1 MRPITRKFAYVA
13 LAAAAA
19 AAVGYLL
26 APAPVEVDVAPV
38 AEGALMVT
46 VDEDGETRAHDR
58 FVVGA
63 PVAGRV
69 ARIELHE
76 GDPVKEG
83 QVVAQIWPLPLSAR
97 ERDEQLARISAAQ
110 ALSREASEQV
120 RRAQAEHDQATRE
133 RRRVDALVKEGFV
146 SPQAAEQAKVLEVTS
161 ANALEA
167 ARYRAR
173 SAEAELRAARA
184 ALLAIGAPAGAQA
197 AVSLRSPVSGR
208 VLRIPEKSERVVASG
223 TPLLVLGDPAR
234 LEVVADVLSTDAVR
248 VRPGMPVL
256 LEGWG
261 GERPL
266 RAVVRVVEP
275 YAFTKV
281 SALGVEEQRV
291 NVVADFV
298 DPPGPLGDAYRVDAR
313 IVVWSADKV
322 LKAPASA
329 LFRSG
334 DGWAAFVV
342 EGGRARRREVQ
353 VGERSA
359 RQAQILGGLKAGD
372 LVIRYPSNEISDG
385 IRVRARAGNN
395 AR

>member
-1 MRPITRKFAYVA
+1 
-13 LAAAAA
+13 
-19 AAVGYLL
+19 
-26 APAPVEVDVAPV
+26 
-38 AEGALMVT
+38 
-46 VDEDGETRAHDR
+46 
-58 FVVGA
+58 
-63 PVAGRV
+63 
-69 ARIELHE
+69 
-76 GDPVKEG
+76 VKEG

-97 ERDEQLARISAAQ
+97 ERDEQLARIAAAE
-110 ALSREASEQV
+110 ALSREAAEQV
-120 RRAQAEHDQATRE
+120 RRAQAEHEQASRE
-133 RRRVDALVKEGFV
+133 RRRVDQLVKDGFV

-261 GERPL
+261 GDRPL

-334 DGWAAFVV
+334 NGWAAFVV
-342 EGGRARRREVQ
+342 DGGRARRREVQ

-359 RQAQILGGLKAGD
+359 REAQILGGLKAGD

-385 IRVRARAGNN
+385 IRVQVRAGNN
-395 AR
+395 PR

>member
-1 MRPITRKFAYVA
+1 V
-13 LAAAAA
+13 
-19 AAVGYLL
+19 
-26 APAPVEVDVAPV
+26 
-38 AEGALMVT
+38 
-46 VDEDGETRAHDR
+46 
-58 FVVGA
+58 
-63 PVAGRV
+63 
-69 ARIELHE
+69 
-76 GDPVKEG
+76 
-83 QVVAQIWPLPLSAR
+83 
-97 ERDEQLARISAAQ
+97 
-110 ALSREASEQV
+110 
-120 RRAQAEHDQATRE
+120 
-133 RRRVDALVKEGFV
+133 
-146 SPQAAEQAKVLEVTS
+146 EQAKVVEVTS
-161 ANALEA
+161 ANAFEA

-173 SAEAELRAARA
+173 SAEAELR
-184 ALLAIGAPAGAQA
+184 L
-197 AVSLRSPVSGR
+197 
-208 VLRIPEKSERVVASG
+208 PEKSERVVASG
-223 TPLLVLGDPAR
+223 TPLLVLGDPTR
-234 LEVVADVLSTDAVR
+234 LEGIVDALSTDAVR

-261 GERPL
+261 GDRPL

-322 LKAPASA
+322 LKAPASV

-334 DGWAAFVV
+334 NGWAAFVV
-342 EGGRARRREVQ
+342 DGGRARRREVR

-359 RQAQILGGLKAGD
+359 REAQILGGLKAGD

-395 AR
+395 PR